1 MKFISL
7 FILLICQ
14 VLCVS
19 AAKKDDIAIIITNT
33 LATSRMPEM
42 VELSEKEVRR
52 KLEVNDDDANIIIT
66 DAEGKE
72 IPSQKTYDGKRIFLS
87 PELKA
92 KEKRIFHARKAQ
104 SSDYA
109 PRVFG
114 RRYPERQDDFSF
126 ENDRIAYRLYGPETQ
141 KKGEKLYG
149 YDLFNKRTTD
159 LILDELYADQTDSN
173 MWKTFNRLKQ
183 KGMNSEA
190 TALYMAFCYHIDHG
204 KGMDCYKVGPTL
216 GAGTNALISPSG
228 ISYPWCYTDLEIL
241 DRGPLRLTVRLD
253 YGTRLVEGVKVA
265 EQRIL
270 TIDAGSNMVKAEVSY
285 TTPKATCLPDDVK
298 VCCGIVVHNENPE
311 AYILDHENGT
321 MAYEDLGDV
330 NVAWDGFRE
339 RQAKEM
345 GKIFVGTYVP
355 AGKVQME
362 MLADKKIG
370 GAKGHVITSVKLAG
384 NNHFTYYFGSGWD
397 RNPSTSFRDINLWA
411 QYLKTFASQKR
422 VPLMIRIK

>member
-1 MKFISL
+1 MKYIVF
-7 FILLICQ
+7 FILSICQ
-14 VLCVS
+14 ALCVN
-19 AAKKDDIAIIITNT
+19 AAKKDNIAIIIANN

-42 VELSEKEVRR
+42 VELSEKEIRR
-52 KLEVNDDDANIIIT
+52 RLNINDDATDIIIT

-72 IPSQKTYDGKRIFLS
+72 MPSQKTYDGKRIFLS

-159 LILDELYADQTDSN
+159 LILDELYADQTSKS
-173 MWKTFNRLKQ
+173 MWSTFNRLNEKNM
-183 KGMNSEA
+183 KREA

-216 GAGTNALISPSG
+216 GAGTNALATPSG
-228 ISYPWCYTDLEIL
+228 ISYPWCYTNLELL

-253 YGTRLVEGVKVA
+253 YGTRLIDGIKVT
-265 EQRIL
+265 ERRTL
-270 TIDAGSNMVKAEVSY
+270 TVDAGSNMVKSEVSY
-285 TTPKATCLPDDVK
+285 TTAEGTRLPSDVK
-298 VCCGIVVHNENPE
+298 AICGIVVHDENPE
-311 AYILDHENGT
+311 AYILDRESGT

-345 GKIFVGTYVP
+345 GRIFVGTYIP
-355 AGKVQME
+355 ARDVQME
-362 MLADKKIG
+362 MLADKKLP
-370 GAKGHVITSVKLAG
+370 GAKGHVISSLSLPEDG
-384 NNHFTYYFGSGWD
+384 RFTYYFGSGWD
-397 RNPSTSFRDINLWA
+397 RNPVTSFRNLDLWA
-411 QYLKTFASQKR
+411 QYLKQFSVQEKS
-422 VPLMIRIK
+422 PLSVKIR